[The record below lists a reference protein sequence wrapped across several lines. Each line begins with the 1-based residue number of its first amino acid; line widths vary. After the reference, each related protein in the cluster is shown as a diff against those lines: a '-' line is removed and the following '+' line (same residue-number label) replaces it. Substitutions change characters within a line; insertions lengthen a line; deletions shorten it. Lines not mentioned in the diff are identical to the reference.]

1 VHAPDQLPPAWEAKT
16 SPWNRSSQRHTYGN
30 MLHLLDKDY
39 EKLRMPKKL
48 KSDDG
53 IVNTRAAWKQQ
64 RFAISFT

>member
-1 VHAPDQLPPAWEAKT
+1 
-16 SPWNRSSQRHTYGN
+16 